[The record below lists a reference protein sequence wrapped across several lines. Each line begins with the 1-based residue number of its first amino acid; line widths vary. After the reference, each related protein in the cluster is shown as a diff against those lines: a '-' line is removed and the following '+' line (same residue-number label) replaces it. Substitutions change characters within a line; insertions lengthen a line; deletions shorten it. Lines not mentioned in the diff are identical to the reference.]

1 MESLLIV
8 IKGIFEDF
16 IRFVNRIKDPSRI
29 SKGFRSLGVILVLY
43 RMTLSKLYIFCNGIK
58 EEFLDIWDKIIFD
71 GVCFDNLEFL
81 ILNVK
86 YF

>member
-16 IRFVNRIKDPSRI
+16 IRIVNRIKDPIRI
-29 SKGFRSLGVILVLY
+29 SKGFWGLGVILVLY

-58 EEFLDIWDKIIFD
+58 EEFLDYWDKIIID
-71 GVCFDNLEFL
+71 GVCFIIWNF
-81 ILNVK
+81 
-86 YF
+86 